1 MCHAVFS
8 TSPHSALDHPCGC
21 TLRKVR
27 GEGPYVESA
36 QIFWRWSQRRA
47 LDWGMA
53 EIPKGDSGEWVR
65 LTARVDGVVQ
75 AVGFRYWTVRKAE
88 ELGLTGTVRNNSD
101 GTVGI
106 AAEGPQSVVLEF
118 RRWLRSPDAPG
129 RVDDVDE
136 SISRA
141 TGAFSNFRVVY

>member
-1 MCHAVFS
+1 MADDSKGRF
-8 TSPHSALDHPCGC
+8 
-21 TLRKVR
+21 
-27 GEGPYVESA
+27 
-36 QIFWRWSQRRA
+36 RR
-47 LDWGMA
+47 
-53 EIPKGDSGEWVR
+53 SRVR

-129 RVDDVDE
+129 RWRTWTM
-136 SISRA
+136 ISRA